1 MSEDYNR
8 DTDGYG
14 DGTDAGAGDAFDRFR
29 PQNEQAG
36 QSDAGRQSSIPAYHP
51 NERQTPLDARS
62 AGQGVY
68 QADQST
74 AGQGGAYPAQPGQQG
89 PYGADGGMMGQGG
102 SPVNPNRGRG
112 GHGHNRSEERSVS
125 AMAISSLVLGVIAI
139 IFSFIPIINNFAFVV
154 GILGLVF
161 GLVGVHATGR
171 KGRKKGKG
179 LSIAGTVLC
188 ILAMVITLAMQ
199 AGFSKAANSV
209 SPSAGTTTS
218 QKKDEGKSGNKSAE
232 SNTATE
238 APAVGDKAK
247 DEIITL
253 KATSTGS
260 GSVAYGPAGA
270 TSQENFNGSW
280 QKDITGD
287 EAKKTHTMTVMGD
300 IINQDPNQKLTCD
313 VLVNGV
319 SKDHK
324 EATGSSAVVICN
336 SPMF

>member
-14 DGTDAGAGDAFDRFR
+14 DGTNAGAGGAYDRFR
-29 PQNEQAG
+29 PQNEQAD
-36 QSDAGRQSSIPAYHP
+36 QADAGRQSSIPAYHP
-51 NERQTPLDARS
+51 SERQTSPYAVS
-62 AGQGVY
+62 PGQGVY

-74 AGQGGAYPAQPGQQG
+74 AGQGAYPAQPGQQG
-89 PYGADGGMMGQGG
+89 PYGAGNEMMGQGG
-102 SPVNPNRGRG
+102 SPVNPNQGRG
-112 GHGHNRSEERSVS
+112 GHGHNRSEERSIS
-125 AMAISSLVLGVIAI
+125 AMAISSLVLGVIAV

-161 GLVGVHATGR
+161 GLVGLHATGR

-179 LSIAGTVLC
+179 LSIVGTVLC

-199 AGFSKAANSV
+199 AGFSKAADSV
-209 SPSAGTTTS
+209 SNSAGTTTS
-218 QKKDEGKSGNKSAE
+218 QKKSKDKTGDKSTEA
-232 SNTATE
+232 NTATE
-238 APAVGDKAK
+238 APAVGDKDKA
-247 DEIITL
+247 ETITL

-260 GSVAYGPAGA
+260 GLVAYGPAGA

-300 IINQDPNQKLTCD
+300 ITNQDPNQKLTCD

-336 SPMF
+336 SPIF